1 MEADL
6 IAHLRRRLP
15 AHPLLRL
22 GIGDDAAVLRMA
34 GVEECVITVDMM
46 MDQVDFELG
55 QVDARR
61 IGRKALAINLSD
73 LAAMASEPLAGVVA
87 VALPRSGGMN
97 LAVELY
103 EGMLPLAEQFELAI
117 AGGDTNSWNG
127 PLVISVTLLG
137 KLTARGALRRGGAR
151 PGDRLLVTGSLGGSI
166 LGRHLDFQPR
176 VREALALMRGYELH
190 AGMDIS
196 DGLSIDLA
204 RLTAESGC
212 GAEVWTD
219 AVPIAEDAYRLVD
232 QLADG
237 SSPLEHALNDGE
249 DFELLLAAPPEEA
262 ERMLVDQPLGVPL
275 RVIGEFV
282 AEPGVWQ
289 IGATRERL
297 PMVPRGYQHEFD

>member
-34 GVEECVITVDMM
+34 DVEECVITVDMM

-127 PLVISVTLLG
+127 PLVICVTLLG

-249 DFELLLAAPPEEA
+249 DFELLIAAPPEEA
-262 ERMLVDQPLGVPL
+262 ERMLAEQPLDLPL
-275 RVIGEFV
+275 TMIGEFV

-289 IGATRERL
+289 VGATRERL

>member
-103 EGMLPLAEQFELAI
+103 EGMLPLAEEFAVAI

-137 KLTARGALRRGGAR
+137 KLTARGALRRSGAR

-262 ERMLVDQPLGVPL
+262 ERMLAEQPLGVPL
-275 RVIGEFV
+275 RMIGEFV
-282 AEPGVWQ
+282 VEPGVWQ

>member
-34 GVEECVITVDMM
+34 DVEECVITVDMM

-137 KLTARGALRRGGAR
+137 KVTARGALRRSGAR

-166 LGRHLDFQPR
+166 LGRHLDFEPR

-262 ERMLVDQPLGVPL
+262 ERMLAEQPLDLPL
-275 RVIGEFV
+275 TMIGEFV

-289 IGATRERL
+289 VGATRERL